1 MYKYLILALALS
13 AVAFAT
19 EEEDQPMQ
27 QQPVEQQPR
36 QVIQTVPVA
45 GGWPGV
51 YGQHVYG
58 QQVYSPWGGQ
68 WAGQWAYPGAQ
79 YVVQQPAVQH
89 QLVKPAPITHTTKT
103 EVKYT
108 VQQPAQLVASHAGLV
123 YPQHQVVRP
132 LVSTQHQVV
141 RPVVSTQQHVVS
153 SPVQHVVS
161 SPVLSTARVVAAP
174 ALTHAYNTYPW
185 TYPGWNG
192 GLYGYPVVGGAY
204 IPGWKKK

>member
-27 QQPVEQQPR
+27 HQPVEQPKH
-36 QVIQTVPVA
+36 VVQTVPVA

-58 QQVYSPWGGQ
+58 QQVYNPWGGH
-68 WAGQWAYPGAQ
+68 WAGQWAYPGVQ
-79 YVVQQPAVQH
+79 YVVQQPAVQQVH
-89 QLVKPAPITHTTKT
+89 QVVKPAPITHTTKT

-108 VQQPAQLVASHAGLV
+108 VQQPAVLAPHAGLV

-132 LVSTQHQVV
+132 VVATQTHKLVS
-141 RPVVSTQQHVVS
+141 PVVSTHNVVSSQHHVVS
-153 SPVQHVVS
+153 SPVAQ
-161 SPVLSTARVVAAP
+161 VVAAP